1 MMCPAHFLSCRTTEE
16 SSSVKRSPNNR
27 CPALLIPFFFALS
40 SACSDDAVDYTRD
53 IKPILKAKCYS
64 CHGALK
70 QEANLR
76 LDTVQLMT
84 VGGDSGSTLNEDDWL
99 ESELLRRMLADESE
113 RMPPEGE
120 PLSPEQINRVKAWLA
135 AGAKAPA
142 DERPQKNPKSHWAF
156 QPIRHVVPPA
166 GGHPIDAFID
176 RRLNE
181 SELHRSPRAATV
193 SLIRRVFLD
202 LHGLLP
208 TPPQLDEWDQKI
220 SANPQEGTAS
230 LVNELLNSP
239 RYGERWAQ
247 HWLDVV
253 RYADTHGY
261 EVNTPRPNAWPY
273 RDYVIRA
280 FNEDKPYDRFV
291 FEQLAGDTVGEDAA
305 TGFMVAAAALLP
317 GQIGKDEESKRLA
330 RQDELDEVIIGTS
343 ATFLGLTV
351 GCARCH
357 DHKFDPIPQED
368 YYAFQAFFAGMDY
381 GEREIRGADFQRRSA
396 KAETLQPKIAELR
409 QQLNALQPEAF
420 TGQTIMID
428 DEDQARVTSLMTK
441 NGHGTN
447 PSGKRRGYR
456 NDPGNASRYGNLSRS
471 KYTWWDNR
479 PGQDVFTWNPG
490 VEGRFRL
497 WISWGVHGSGVHT
510 NDARYVLDDDGDLT
524 TTNDQHE
531 IAQADQYHFAYE
543 SSGESEK
550 KALWSGLFDTGIH
563 DFTASTKLLLRGGDT
578 GTGITADV
586 IVLQSF
592 NPLPKARLFSDSA
605 SPADLASGNGLNKAL
620 PRLRGPVNPLETV
633 ERFHPTQ
640 AKFVR
645 FTSFATIN
653 DNKHEPCIDELEVF
667 PVDGSNNVALATN
680 GTVAT
685 SSGNYSNTG
694 KHQLKH
700 INDGNYGNSFSW
712 ISDEHGKGWVQLEF
726 DEPHVINRIEW
737 ARDRE
742 GKFKDRLPVRYQIE
756 TSLDGTN
763 WRTVAASTDRVAI
776 GTPFDEQYAPL
787 RHGTATADVN
797 VVALAKELTQLEKQ
811 HAELRKPQMVFAG
824 KFRAPESSFVLSGGD
839 PEQRTTEVT
848 PHVLT
853 SISKVTLPKDSPDQ
867 QRRTTLANW
876 IASPVNPLTA
886 RVICNRVWQAHFG
899 IGLVESSSDF
909 GLNGMPPSH
918 PELLDWLAA
927 EMIAH
932 DWSIKHIHR
941 LIMSSKTYQQAST
954 QTEARNA
961 IVVDADNRLLWRFPS
976 RRLEAEAIRDCV
988 LQVSGKLNLKTGG
1001 PGFNFF
1007 KTRGGLSGFPPVE
1020 EFTDNEFR
1028 RMIYA
1033 HKIRMERVPV
1043 FGAFDCPDAGLP
1055 TPRRSQSTT
1064 AIQALNLFNSPF
1076 VIDQAAVFAARVKKE
1091 SEASSVSPIQHAF
1104 RLALGRLPS
1113 AKEEASV
1120 ARVVQDHDLAT
1131 LCRALFNS
1139 SEFLFIP

>member
-1 MMCPAHFLSCRTTEE
+1 MARVCNMVTPARA
-16 SSSVKRSPNNR
+16 SSRLPKHWDLTNVNR
-27 CPALLIPFFFALS
+27 PLRNLPITLLQVMLCLLARVPAA
-40 SACSDDAVDYTRD
+40 ADDAVDYVRD

-76 LDTVQLMT
+76 LDTVELMKSS
-84 VGGDSGSTLNEDDWL
+84 GDSGAALNTGDEL
-99 ESELLRRMLADESE
+99 NSELLRRMLADESE

-120 PLSPEQINRVKAWLA
+120 PLSPDQIERVKAWLSN
-135 AGAKAPA
+135 GATAPA
-142 DERPQKNPKSHWAF
+142 DEQAQANPKLHWAF
-156 QPIRHVVPPA
+156 QPVEQITPPTA
-166 GGHPIDAFID
+166 GPPVDAFID
-176 RRLNE
+176 RRLDQAG
-181 SELHRSPRAATV
+181 LHRAPQASAA
-193 SLIRRVFLD
+193 SLVRRMYLD

-208 TPPQLDEWDQKI
+208 TPQQMDDWKQRI
-220 SANPQEGTAS
+220 SANPKQSTTE
-230 LVNELLNSP
+230 LINELLNSP

-305 TGFMVAAAALLP
+305 TGFLVAAAALLP

-357 DHKFDPIPQED
+357 DHKFDPIPQRD

-381 GEREIRGADFQRRSA
+381 GDREIRGPDFDRRHA
-396 KAETLQPKIAELR
+396 KAKALQPRITALR
-409 QQLNALQPEAF
+409 QQLNDLQPVAF
-420 TGQTIMID
+420 TEHTILID
-428 DEDQARVTSLMTK
+428 DEDSKHVTLLKTK

-447 PSGKRRGYR
+447 PAGEDRGYKDDTGSATR
-456 NDPGNASRYGNLSRS
+456 FGNLSHGR
-471 KYTWWDNR
+471 YTWWDNKS
-479 PGQDVFTWNPG
+479 GEDVFTWNPAAVG
-490 VEGRFRL
+490 QYRL

-510 NDARYVLDDDGDLT
+510 NDARYLIDTDGDLGT
-524 TTNDQHE
+524 TTDQTEIARADQH
-531 IAQADQYHFAYE
+531 HFAYE
-543 SSGESEK
+543 NSGTSEQK
-550 KALWSGLFDTGIH
+550 PLWSGLFDTGVH
-563 DFTASTKLLLRGGDT
+563 TFTKTTRLVLRGGET

-586 IVLQSF
+586 VVLQSSHGLRQD
-592 NPLPKARLFSDSA
+592 NG
-605 SPADLASGNGLNKAL
+605 SPNKAQ
-620 PRLRGPVNPLETV
+620 PQLRGPVSPLKTV
-633 ERFHPTQ
+633 EHFVPTD

-645 FTSFATIN
+645 FTSLATVDN
-653 DNKHEPCIDELEVF
+653 DKHQPCIDELEAF
-667 PVDGSNNVALATN
+667 TVDEDQNIALAAD

-685 SSGNYSNTG
+685 SSGDYSNTG

-700 INDGNYGNSFSW
+700 INDGKYGNSFSW
-712 ISDEHGKGWVQLEF
+712 ISDEHGKGWIQLEF
-726 DEPHVINRIEW
+726 TTAHRIDRIEW
-737 ARDRE
+737 SRDRE
-742 GKFKDRLPVRYQIE
+742 GKFKDRLPIRYRVE
-756 TSLDGTN
+756 TSLDGQTWN
-763 WRTVAASTDRVAI
+763 LVATSDDRVPP
-776 GTPFDEQYAPL
+776 GTPHNKRNSLL
-787 RHGTATADVN
+787 RHNTAPGNLNIA
-797 VVALAKELTQLEKQ
+797 ALAKELTQLENQ
-811 HAELRKPQMVFAG
+811 QADLRKPQMVFAG
-824 KFRAPESSFVLSGGD
+824 QFRNPDDTFVLSGGD
-839 PEQRTTEVT
+839 PEQRTAEVT

-853 SISKVTLPKDSPDQ
+853 SLASLKLPKESPDQ

-876 IASPVNPLTA
+876 IASPDNPLTA
-886 RVICNRVWQAHFG
+886 RVIANRIWQSHFG
-899 IGLVESSSDF
+899 VGLVETSSDF
-909 GLNGMPPSH
+909 GLNGLPPSH
-918 PELLDWLAA
+918 PQLLDWLAM
-927 EMIAH
+927 ELVNH
-932 DWSIKHIHR
+932 DWSIKHLHR
-941 LIMSSKTYQQAST
+941 IIMSSDTYQQSATQSNTAEAKAIDAS
-954 QTEARNA
+954 N
-961 IVVDADNRLLWRFPS
+961 VLLWKFPS
-976 RRLEAEAIRDCV
+976 RRLEAEAIRDCM
-988 LQVSGKLNLKTGG
+988 LQVSGQLNLKTGG

-1076 VIDQAAVFAARVKKE
+1076 VIEQ
-1091 SEASSVSPIQHAF
+1091 SEAFAQRVQAEGEQSIEAQVRRAF
-1104 RLALGRLPS
+1104 FLALGRPPS
-1113 AKEEASV
+1113 TEEETSIAK
-1120 ARVVQDHDLAT
+1120 VVRKHDLAT